1 MLEILKPLKFQ
12 KLKSIGWGL
21 LVWCFVM
28 PKEVITKKSA
38 WQGFAKK
45 HLIFLDYYLSF
56 RALLEKIMSTK
67 SLHEELEHLVKK
79 QYQSVDALESVIV
92 SVSDKLDGD
101 LGDLQECFTVSTSYP
116 GLKVIENSGKIY

>member
-1 MLEILKPLKFQ
+1 
-12 KLKSIGWGL
+12 
-21 LVWCFVM
+21 M

-38 WQGFAKK
+38 CQGFAKK